1 MLGNLGF
8 FNFWHQLDEIILE
21 SLGISTRVRTCQWV
35 FTKNPSKRAELHR
48 LNALP
53 DNIVINSSIWKNV
66 LLENDRKRNRPTSG
80 GTCRGACVVD
90 TLSRDCGSGIK
101 WCSLFNY
108 SNESFS
114 LFVIYSGI
122 LKTRPMF
129 QTCLLEFWGVGVF
142 LKNERSFQLVYAS
155 IPFSHL
161 KKKKFWTFIDEY

>member
-1 MLGNLGF
+1 M
-8 FNFWHQLDEIILE
+8 
-21 SLGISTRVRTCQWV
+21 
-35 FTKNPSKRAELHR
+35 
-48 LNALP
+48 
-53 DNIVINSSIWKNV
+53 KNV

-161 KKKKFWTFIDEY
+161 KKNFFLDFYRWILKSDKFKTADICMNLKDDLIECMETNTIGVVFIFCNLMCFIFIFI

>member
-1 MLGNLGF
+1 MTANETVPPLG
-8 FNFWHQLDEIILE
+8 
-21 SLGISTRVRTCQWV
+21 
-35 FTKNPSKRAELHR
+35 
-48 LNALP
+48 
-53 DNIVINSSIWKNV
+53 V
-66 LLENDRKRNRPTSG
+66 L
-80 GTCRGACVVD
+80 ACVVD

-161 KKKKFWTFIDEY
+161 KKMFFGLLSMNIKIRPVFNCIYMYELKRWFNRVLQVFPWKQIL

>member
-1 MLGNLGF
+1 M
-8 FNFWHQLDEIILE
+8 
-21 SLGISTRVRTCQWV
+21 
-35 FTKNPSKRAELHR
+35 
-48 LNALP
+48 
-53 DNIVINSSIWKNV
+53 KNV

-129 QTCLLEFWGVGVF
+129 QTCILEFWGVGVF

-161 KKKKFWTFIDEY
+161 KKIFLDFYRWILKSDQFKTAYICMNLKDDLIECFKYSHGNKYYRCSFYLL

>member
-53 DNIVINSSIWKNV
+53 DNIVINFSIWKKWPQTKPSH
-66 LLENDRKRNRPTSG
+66 LW

-129 QTCLLEFWGVGVF
+129 QTCILEFWGVGVF
-142 LKNERSFQLVYAS
+142 
-155 IPFSHL
+155 
-161 KKKKFWTFIDEY
+161 

>member
-1 MLGNLGF
+1 M
-8 FNFWHQLDEIILE
+8 
-21 SLGISTRVRTCQWV
+21 
-35 FTKNPSKRAELHR
+35 
-48 LNALP
+48 
-53 DNIVINSSIWKNV
+53 KNV

-142 LKNERSFQLVYAS
+142 KKWTILSVGVCKY
-155 IPFSHL
+155 PFFTF
-161 KKKKFWTFIDEY
+161 KKKIFLDFYRWILKSDQFKTADICMNLKDDLIECFKYSHGNKYYRCSFYLL

>member
-1 MLGNLGF
+1 M
-8 FNFWHQLDEIILE
+8 
-21 SLGISTRVRTCQWV
+21 
-35 FTKNPSKRAELHR
+35 
-48 LNALP
+48 
-53 DNIVINSSIWKNV
+53 KNV

-161 KKKKFWTFIDEY
+161 KKKFFGLLSMNIKIRPMNIKDDLIECFKYSHGNKYYRCSFYLL

>member
-1 MLGNLGF
+1 M
-8 FNFWHQLDEIILE
+8 
-21 SLGISTRVRTCQWV
+21 
-35 FTKNPSKRAELHR
+35 
-48 LNALP
+48 
-53 DNIVINSSIWKNV
+53 KNV

-161 KKKKFWTFIDEY
+161 KKNFFGLLSMNITTADICMNLKDDLIECFKYSHGNKYYRCSFYLL

>member
-1 MLGNLGF
+1 M
-8 FNFWHQLDEIILE
+8 
-21 SLGISTRVRTCQWV
+21 
-35 FTKNPSKRAELHR
+35 
-48 LNALP
+48 
-53 DNIVINSSIWKNV
+53 KNV

-80 GTCRGACVVD
+80 GTCRGTCVVD

-161 KKKKFWTFIDEY
+161 KKKFFLDFYRWILKSDQFKTADICMNLKDDLIECFKYSHGNKYYMCSFYLL